1 MIAPTIRNYFFVILL
16 IACFFNGYA
25 QPTWTFDPFGKEK
38 KPAEYEEKLLPSERT
53 GDKKFTRLRRFT
65 QNNVT
70 HYNYFFNANNKISL
84 VLDLARSQQQDDYS
98 KLLPFYSF
106 SLDQTAAQQVELD
119 SVIYKSTAGILL
131 HDLRTDWVDN
141 LYLLIGKSYYYR
153 KVIDSAILTFQFI
166 NYNLFP
172 REKGEDDNRIVG
184 TNQENDTKKLSIADP
199 EKRNILKRIFSLPPS
214 RNDAL
219 LWLSRSYLEDNQYGE
234 SAGLLNIL
242 QEDPNLP
249 KRLIPEL
256 NQIISYWYYKQE
268 AYDSAA
274 VYLEK
279 ALPSALN
286 SADRARWRYLLAQLY
301 EMTGRYDKASEYYIS
316 SARKTVNPLIE
327 IYASLNNAKMLR
339 NSGNIRELDNNIAR
353 LVKMAKKDKY
363 EAYKDIIYHSAGML
377 TMKKNDTAAACL
389 FFEKSLS
396 VNTENLKFRNQA
408 HLELG
413 RIAYRQREYK
423 KAADHYDS
431 LDITEASLLPDSTEV
446 SDRKSSLRK
455 IADQLA
461 IIQLEDSLQM
471 IAAMST
477 EDQERFVR
485 KLIRKMRKEKGE
497 SDVDNDPVLLNPT
510 GGMLNSFG
518 ANSNAEPA
526 DLFGSSGKGEW
537 YFYNN
542 SSKSRGFNEFKS
554 RWGKRENVDNWR
566 RQSAIAL
573 AQMQVAADPMS
584 PTDPT
589 SQTTTDSSQLFNYEN
604 MMANLPT
611 NQEKLDSS
619 NHRLATALFELARLF
634 QNELADYLQAIFTY
648 ELYLQR
654 FPDKLE
660 DGQVYLGLYYC
671 YNKLGDRQKTLYY
684 QSLLEKEFPN
694 SVAWKTIKDP
704 LSLQPEKNNPTIS
717 AEYQSVYQLFAQ
729 EKYEEA
735 MELKRNADGKYGD
748 QYWTPQLMYIEAI
761 YFIKCASDSEA
772 IVSLD
777 ALLNRYPE
785 SPLSQ
790 KAKSLVDVLK
800 RRNEI
805 ESYLSGLTITKL
817 PEDERIVITD
827 NKRAAKKS
835 MGDQP
840 AKLPN
845 SILTDANKRIK
856 TDSSFNKVP
865 EVSEQGY
872 SWQSGKEHLVVMV
885 LNQVDQVYVSEAQ
898 RAIKS
903 FNQSNAFTSL
913 QIKKDTFDTKR
924 NLLVLSKFENAEDAL
939 TYFGKL
945 KKNSS
950 AMFSW
955 LPANKYIFIIIHT
968 DNYTLL
974 QKQKDIE
981 QYQLFLK
988 AQYPDRF

>member
-1 MIAPTIRNYFFVILL
+1 MIAPTIRNYIFVVLL
-16 IACFFNGYA
+16 ITCFFHGYA

-98 KLLPFYSF
+98 KLLPFYPF
-106 SLDQTAAQQVELD
+106 NLDQTAAQQVELD

-153 KVIDSAILTFQFI
+153 KVLDSAILTFQFI

-184 TNQENDTKKLSIADP
+184 TNQENNAKKLSIADP
-199 EKRNILKRIFSLPPS
+199 EKRNIFKRIFSLPPS

-279 ALPSALN
+279 ALPSAL
-286 SADRARWRYLLAQLY
+286 SPADRARWRYLLAQLY
-301 EMTGRYDKASEYYIS
+301 EMTGRFDKASEYYIS

-339 NSGNIRELDNNIAR
+339 NSGNIKELDNNIAR

-363 EAYKDIIYHSAGML
+363 EAYRDIIYHSAGQL
-377 TMKKNDTAAACL
+377 TMKKNDTSAACL

-396 VNTENLKFRNQA
+396 VNTDNLKFRNQA

-413 RIAYRQREYK
+413 RIAYRQKEYK

-431 LDITEASLLPDSTEV
+431 LDITETSLIPDSVEV
-446 SDRKSSLRK
+446 ADRKASLRK

-461 IIQLEDSLQM
+461 IIQHEDSLQM
-471 IAAMST
+471 IAAMSSG
-477 EDQERFVR
+477 DQEKFVR

-497 SDVDNDPVLLNPT
+497 KDIDNDPALPNT
-510 GGMLNSFG
+510 SGGLLNSFG
-518 ANSNAEPA
+518 ANSNTEPA

-542 SSKSRGFNEFKS
+542 SSKSRGYNEFKS

-566 RQSAIAL
+566 RQSAIAM
-573 AQMQVAADPMS
+573 AQMQVAADPLS
-584 PTDPT
+584 PSDPAD
-589 SQTTTDSSQLFNYEN
+589 QAAADSSQLYNYEN

-611 NQEKLDSS
+611 NQEKMDSS
-619 NHRLATALFELARLF
+619 NHRLSAALFELARLF
-634 QNELADYLQAIFTY
+634 QNELADYLQAIYTY

-654 FPDKLE
+654 FPNQLE
-660 DGQVYLGLYYC
+660 DGQIYLGLYYC
-671 YNKLGDRQKTLYY
+671 YNKMGNTPKALYY
-684 QSLLEKEFPN
+684 QSLLEKEFP
-694 SVAWKTIKDP
+694 SSIALKTITDP
-704 LSLQPEKNNPTIS
+704 LSLQPEKNNPAIS
-717 AEYQSVYQLFAQ
+717 EEYQRVYQLFTQ

-735 MELKRNADGKYGD
+735 MELKRVADGKYGD

-761 YFIKCASDSEA
+761 YFVKCASDSEA
-772 IVSLD
+772 IASLE
-777 ALLNRYPE
+777 ALLNRYPTT
-785 SPLSQ
+785 PLSQ
-790 KAKSLVDVLK
+790 KATALIEVLK

-805 ESYLSGLTITKL
+805 EAYLKGLQITKS
-817 PEDERIVITD
+817 PEDERIIISD
-827 NKRAAKKS
+827 NKRVARKS
-835 MGDQP
+835 IGDQP

-845 SILTDANKRIK
+845 SILTDTNKRIK
-856 TDSSFNKVP
+856 TDSSFNKIP
-865 EVSEQGY
+865 QSSEQGY

-898 RAIKS
+898 RAMKN
-903 FNQSNAFTSL
+903 FNQSNAFSSI

-939 TYFGKL
+939 SYFDKL
-945 KKNSS
+945 KKNTSS
-950 AMFSW
+950 MFSW
-955 LPANKYIFIIIHT
+955 LPANKYSFIIIHT
-968 DNYTLL
+968 DNFNSL
-974 QKQKDIE
+974 QKRKDME